1 MKFLLD
7 VSQESGEKLVTGYPL
22 KPIFLFSYV
31 YFTHQSSRPRHNI
44 GGVVVSEQDYNYK
57 VIRQFSI
64 MTVVWGLVG
73 MLVGVPIAMQIPKER
88 GFLFASALVAVG
100 LVMCAALL
108 GATVMLW
115 EMGAMPVFT
124 D

>member
-1 MKFLLD
+1 M
-7 VSQESGEKLVTGYPL
+7 SQESGEKLVTGYLL

-73 MLVGVPIAMQIPKER
+73 MLVGVPIVMQIPKER
-88 GFLFASALVAVG
+88 GFCLRALWLRSGSSCVPH
-100 LVMCAALL
+100 CS
-108 GATVMLW
+108 
-115 EMGAMPVFT
+115 EPR
-124 D
+124 

>member
-1 MKFLLD
+1 
-7 VSQESGEKLVTGYPL
+7 VSQESGEKLVTGYLL